1 MKNLRIMAWLI
12 FGLAIGALTMSAAAQ
27 TTTSPVD
34 TAPAPAFGQN
44 SPILSPENP
53 PVTGLDEPA
62 LDLRTSSRSFIAPAF
77 QVSESADTNGRNQ
90 LGGGGGLDSVTRVLG
105 AFDLQKFWPK
115 SDLFAEYLGGGAFY
129 ADPYDAEQ
137 LHSAGV
143 EAVTR
148 WRTGQATIRDSFSY
162 LPDGSFQIGFG
173 GLPGIGLA
181 NGGGASF
188 GAGGGIPGTHFFGS
202 GDLGAGATNIPRL
215 ANTGILDMVQAISP
229 VSAFTVAGGFSD
241 AHFFDSTTEFLNGKN
256 IPVLVNSDEL
266 TIEGGYSHL
275 INRHD
280 QIGLVYAF
288 QLFQFP
294 ASTGGQIYIDVV
306 NVRYSHNIS
315 NRLSFLAGVGP
326 QYTDLQIGG
335 YFKHWSVSG
344 RAQLRY
350 KIQHGSLTLS
360 YEKFTSSGSGLF
372 GGANVQE
379 ARVSYTRPVGRTWEV
394 YADLG
399 YSHNTQIEPNPAI
412 NATGFDNGSA
422 GVILRKHLNRSFDF
436 FATYRFGELAL
447 ETSTNAG
454 SCIPGSGCGRLSQRQ
469 VGAIGMEWHPKPT
482 RIE

>member
-1 MKNLRIMAWLI
+1 MKNVHIMALLVL
-12 FGLAIGALTMSAAAQ
+12 GLSLNLAAQ
-27 TTTSPVD
+27 TTTQPAD

-77 QVSESADTNGRNQ
+77 QVSESADTNGRDV

-105 AFDLQKFWPK
+105 AFGLQKFWPK

-129 ADPYDAEQ
+129 ANPYDAEQ

-173 GLPGIGLA
+173 GLPGLGLTT
-181 NGGGASF
+181 GTF
-188 GAGGGIPGTHFFGS
+188 GTGGIPGVHFFGS

-215 ANTGILDMVQAISP
+215 ANTGILDIVQAISP
-229 VSAFTVAGGFSD
+229 VSALTVAGGFSN
-241 AHFFDSTTEFLNGKN
+241 AHFFDSTTELLNGKN
-256 IPVLVNSDEL
+256 VPVLENSDEL

-288 QLFQFP
+288 QDFQFP
-294 ASTGGQIYIDVV
+294 ASTGGQIYINIV
-306 NVRYSHNIS
+306 NVRYSHTIS
-315 NRLSFLAGVGP
+315 NRLSFVGGVGP
-326 QYTDLQIGG
+326 QYTDLQVGG
-335 YFKHWSVSG
+335 YFKHWSVSA

-350 KIQHGSLTLS
+350 KLGHGSLGLT

-379 ARVSYTRPVGRTWEV
+379 ARATYTRPVGRTWDL

-399 YSHNTQIEPNPAI
+399 YSHNVQIQPNPTI

-422 GVILRKHLNRSFDF
+422 GFIMRKHLNRSFDF

-454 SCIPGSGCGRLSQRQ
+454 SCIPGQGCGRLSQRQ
-469 VGAIGMEWHPKPT
+469 VGAIGMEWHPRPT